1 MKKKLVIFGTDI
13 IAKMVYL
20 LFARDSDFEIVAF
33 TVDQKYLNV
42 DVFFNLPVVP
52 FENVPELYPPSDFEM
67 FIAIGP
73 SKMNV
78 NRANKCT
85 QAKSLGYKLAS
96 YISPY
101 AICDSE
107 IGENTIV
114 ADYAIIHPY
123 VKIGD
128 NNGFWEQCF
137 IANDTVIGNNC
148 WFSPKS
154 VVSTFA
160 EVNDNTILGTGS
172 IVKTSIKI
180 AKKTLVGA
188 ASYIS
193 ANTEENGVYGEKT
206 TSYYGNISEKINISL

>member
-1 MKKKLVIFGTDI
+1 
-13 IAKMVYL
+13 MVSL
-20 LFARDSDFEIVAF
+20 LFSRDSEYEVIAF
-33 TVDQKYLNV
+33 TVDKKHLRTDYFLNKKVV
-42 DVFFNLPVVP
+42 DFDNI
-52 FENVPELYPPSDFEM
+52 ESLYPPSEYIM

-73 SKMNV
+73 SKMNI
-78 NRANKCT
+78 NRE
-85 QAKSLGYKLAS
+85 AKYYEAKKKGYKLAS

-101 AICDSE
+101 AICDSP
-107 IGENTIV
+107 IGENTVV

-123 VKIGD
+123 VKIGN

-154 VVSTFA
+154 TVSTFA
-160 EVNDNTILGTGS
+160 EVEDNSILGTGS
-172 IVKTSIKI
+172 IIKTSIKI

-193 ANTEENGVYGEKT
+193 ANTKENGVYGEKST
-206 TSYYGNISEKINISL
+206 QHYGCISEKINISL